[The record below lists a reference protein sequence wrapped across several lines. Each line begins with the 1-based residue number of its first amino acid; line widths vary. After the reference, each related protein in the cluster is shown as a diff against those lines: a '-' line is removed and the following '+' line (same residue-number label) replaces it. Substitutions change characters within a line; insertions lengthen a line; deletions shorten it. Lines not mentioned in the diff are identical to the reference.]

1 MTGTRSNNTPFW
13 LLLIGLFLIL
23 VSKSLLT
30 EGMFLD
36 GVTYACISRNMA
48 CGLGSFCN
56 PCYTQTIGPVFHS
69 HPPLAFGLEALFFKV
84 LGDHWWIEKAY
95 SVLTFLFSGLLIAL
109 IWKRSTNNICWAW
122 LPLLFWLAMPLVT
135 WCATNNMLENTM
147 SVFVLLSV
155 YLMIVS
161 YQRNNKIW
169 LILSAMALFLAFLS
183 KGFTG
188 LFPLAFPVLYC
199 AFDQKR
205 RWIQGPID
213 SLILLVS
220 VAFFVGVL
228 FLIFPGLLA
237 YLKDYIRL
245 QVLGGGLHETTVSSR
260 FYLVFALLQQLMI
273 PLVLV
278 VVLVIL
284 KTKNKFDKK
293 VFEFPPDKAWF
304 YSFLI
309 LGLLGVLPMM
319 VSVKQRDF
327 YMLAALP
334 FFALACGHIT
344 LSMLT
349 LWLPKITPQIRKWM
363 TIGTTCIVLLGL
375 VLNVVHIGKY
385 GRDEALI
392 EEVKQ
397 KIVEVGE
404 TNIIEISPEEYTQ
417 WTKHAYYMR
426 YGKISLSPTENPSPI
441 DSRRPAC
448 QRWNDMGDP
457 IEQLNN

>member
-1 MTGTRSNNTPFW
+1 MSQVRSNNTPFW

-23 VSKSLLT
+23 VSKNLLT

-36 GVTYACISRNMA
+36 GVTYACISRNMV
-48 CGLGSFCN
+48 CGLGSFWN
-56 PCYTQTIGPVFHS
+56 PSYTQTIGHVFHS

-84 LGDHWWIEKAY
+84 LGDHWWVEKLY
-95 SVLTFLFSGLLIAL
+95 SVLAFLFTGLLIAL
-109 IWKRSTNNICWAW
+109 IWKRTTNNLRWAW
-122 LPLLFWLAMPLVT
+122 LPLLFWLVMPLAT

-155 YLMIVS
+155 YLMIVG
-161 YQRNNKIW
+161 YQRNHKIW
-169 LILSAMALFLAFLS
+169 LFLSAFTLLLAFLS

-188 LFPLAFPVLYC
+188 LFPLVFPILYC

-205 RWIQGPID
+205 KWIQGPID
-213 SLILLVS
+213 SLILLFA
-220 VAFFVGVL
+220 VAVFAGIM
-228 FLIFPGLLA
+228 FLVCPGSFG
-237 YLKDYIRL
+237 YIKDYIRL
-245 QVLGGGLHETTVSSR
+245 QVIGGGLHEATASSR
-260 FYLVFALLQQLMI
+260 FYIVFALLQQLMI
-273 PLVLV
+273 PYVIAMA
-278 VVLVIL
+278 LVIC
-284 KTKNKFDKK
+284 KTRSKVNSK
-293 VFEFPPDKAWF
+293 VFEFPPDKGWF

-309 LGLLGVLPMM
+309 LGLFGVLPIM

-349 LWLPKITPQIRKWM
+349 LWLPKITPKVRGWM
-363 TIGTTCIVLLGL
+363 TLGAGCVVLLGV

-397 KIVEVGE
+397 RIAEYEGNNV
-404 TNIIEISPEEYTQ
+404 IEISLEEYTQ
-417 WTKHAYYMR
+417 WAKHAYYMR
-426 YGKISLSPTENPSPI
+426 YGKISLSPTETPSPI
-441 DSRRPAC
+441 DSRQPTSP
-448 QRWNDMGDP
+448 RWKSE
-457 IEQLNN
+457 IRQSQ

>member
-1 MTGTRSNNTPFW
+1 MSQVRSNNTPFW

-23 VSKSLLT
+23 VSKNLLT

-48 CGLGSFCN
+48 CGLGSFWN
-56 PCYTQTIGPVFHS
+56 PSYTQTIGHVFHS

-84 LGDHWWIEKAY
+84 LGDHWWVEKLY
-95 SVLTFLFSGLLIAL
+95 SVLAFLFIGLLIAL
-109 IWKRSTNNICWAW
+109 IWKRTTNNLRWAW
-122 LPLLFWLAMPLVT
+122 LPLLFWLVMPLAT

-155 YLMIVS
+155 YLMIVG
-161 YQRNNKIW
+161 YQRNHKIW
-169 LILSAMALFLAFLS
+169 LFLSAFTLLLAFLS

-188 LFPLAFPVLYC
+188 LFPLVFPILYC
-199 AFDQKR
+199 AFDQKHK
-205 RWIQGPID
+205 WIQGPID

-220 VAFFVGVL
+220 IAVFAGIM
-228 FLIFPGLLA
+228 FLVCPGSFG
-237 YLKDYIRL
+237 YIKDYIRL
-245 QVLGGGLHETTVSSR
+245 QVIGGGLHEATASSR
-260 FYLVFALLQQLMI
+260 FYIVFALLQQLMI
-273 PLVLV
+273 PYVIAMA
-278 VVLVIL
+278 LVIC
-284 KTKNKFDKK
+284 KARSKVNSK

-304 YSFLI
+304 YVFLI
-309 LGLLGVLPMM
+309 MGLVGVLPIM

-327 YMLAALP
+327 YMLSALP

-349 LWLPKITPQIRKWM
+349 LWLPKITPKVRGWM
-363 TIGTTCIVLLGL
+363 TLGAGCVVLLGL

-397 KIVEVGE
+397 KITESEDNNV
-404 TNIIEISPEEYTQ
+404 IEISQEEYTQ
-417 WTKHAYYMR
+417 WAKHAYYMR
-426 YGKISLSPTENPSPI
+426 YGKISLSPTEN
-441 DSRRPAC
+441 
-448 QRWNDMGDP
+448 
-457 IEQLNN
+457 

>member
-1 MTGTRSNNTPFW
+1 MSQVRSNNTPFW

-23 VSKSLLT
+23 VSKNLLT

-48 CGLGSFCN
+48 CGLGSFWN
-56 PCYTQTIGPVFHS
+56 PSYTQTIGHVFHS

-84 LGDHWWIEKAY
+84 LGDHWWVEKLY
-95 SVLTFLFSGLLIAL
+95 SVLAFLFTGLLIAL
-109 IWKRSTNNICWAW
+109 IWKRTTNNLRWAW
-122 LPLLFWLAMPLVT
+122 LPLLFWLVMPLAT

-147 SVFVLLSV
+147 SVFVLFSV
-155 YLMIVS
+155 YLMIVG
-161 YQRNNKIW
+161 YQRNHKIW
-169 LILSAMALFLAFLS
+169 LFLSAFTLLLAFLS

-188 LFPLAFPVLYC
+188 LFPLVFPILYC

-205 RWIQGPID
+205 KWIQGPID

-220 VAFFVGVL
+220 IAVFAGIM
-228 FLIFPGLLA
+228 FLVCPGSFA
-237 YLKDYIRL
+237 YLKDYIRI
-245 QVLGGGLHETTVSSR
+245 QVIDGGLHEATASSR
-260 FYLVFALLQQLMI
+260 FYIVFALLQQLMI
-273 PLVLV
+273 PYVIAIA
-278 VVLVIL
+278 LVIC
-284 KTKNKFDKK
+284 KARSKVNSK

-304 YSFLI
+304 YVFLI
-309 LGLLGVLPMM
+309 MGLVGVLPIM

-349 LWLPKITPQIRKWM
+349 LWLPKITPKVRGWM
-363 TIGTTCIVLLGL
+363 TLGAGCVVLLGL
-375 VLNVVHIGKY
+375 VLNIIHIGEY

-397 KIVEVGE
+397 RIAEYEGNNV
-404 TNIIEISPEEYTQ
+404 IEITPEEYTQ
-417 WTKHAYYMR
+417 WAKHAYFMR
-426 YGKISLSPTENPSPI
+426 YGKISLSPT
-441 DSRRPAC
+441 
-448 QRWNDMGDP
+448 Q
-457 IEQLNN
+457 

>member
-1 MTGTRSNNTPFW
+1 MSQVRSNNTPFW

-23 VSKSLLT
+23 VSKNLLT

-48 CGLGSFCN
+48 CGLGSFWN
-56 PCYTQTIGPVFHS
+56 PSYTQTIGHVFHS

-84 LGDHWWIEKAY
+84 LGDHWWVEKLY
-95 SVLTFLFSGLLIAL
+95 SVLAFLFIGLLIAL
-109 IWKRSTNNICWAW
+109 IWKRTTNNLRWAW
-122 LPLLFWLAMPLVT
+122 LPLLFWLVMPLAT

-155 YLMIVS
+155 YLMIVG
-161 YQRNNKIW
+161 YQRNHKIW
-169 LILSAMALFLAFLS
+169 LFLSTFTLLLAFLS

-188 LFPLAFPVLYC
+188 LFPLVFPILYC

-205 RWIQGPID
+205 KWIQGPID

-220 VAFFVGVL
+220 IAVFAGIM
-228 FLIFPGLLA
+228 FLVCPGSFG
-237 YLKDYIRL
+237 YIKDYIRL
-245 QVLGGGLHETTVSSR
+245 QVIGGGLHEATASSR
-260 FYLVFALLQQLMI
+260 FYIVFALLQQLMI
-273 PLVLV
+273 PYVIAMA
-278 VVLVIL
+278 LVIC
-284 KTKNKFDKK
+284 KARSKVNNK

-304 YSFLI
+304 YVFLI
-309 LGLLGVLPMM
+309 MGLVGVLPIM

-349 LWLPKITPQIRKWM
+349 LWLPKITPKVRGWM
-363 TIGTTCIVLLGL
+363 TLGAGCVVLLG
-375 VLNVVHIGKY
+375 VALNVVHIGKY

-397 KIVEVGE
+397 RIAEYEGNNV
-404 TNIIEISPEEYTQ
+404 IEITPEEYTQ
-417 WTKHAYYMR
+417 WAKHAYFMR
-426 YGKISLSPTENPSPI
+426 YGKISLTPTK
-441 DSRRPAC
+441 
-448 QRWNDMGDP
+448 
-457 IEQLNN
+457 

>member
-1 MTGTRSNNTPFW
+1 MTLNRSNNTPFW

-23 VSKSLLT
+23 VSRSLLT

-48 CGLGSFCN
+48 CGLGSFWN

-69 HPPLAFGLEALFFKV
+69 HPPLAFGLEALLFKA
-84 LGDHWWIEKAY
+84 LGDHWWVEKLY
-95 SVLTFLFSGLLIAL
+95 SVLTFLFTGLLIVL
-109 IWKRSTNNICWAW
+109 IWKRTTNNLRWAW
-122 LPLLFWLAMPLVT
+122 LSLLFWLAMPLVT
-135 WCATNNMLENTM
+135 WCATNNMLEDTM

-169 LILSAMALFLAFLS
+169 LVLSAVALFLAFLS

-188 LFPLAFPVLYC
+188 LFPLVFPIIYC
-199 AFDQKR
+199 IFDPKR
-205 RWIQGPID
+205 KWIQGPID
-213 SLILLVS
+213 SLILLVAVTVS
-220 VAFFVGVL
+220 AGIM
-228 FLIFPGLLA
+228 FLVCPGSFP

-245 QVLGGGLHETTVSSR
+245 QVIGGGLFEATASSR
-260 FYLVFALLQQLMI
+260 FYIVFALLQQLMI
-273 PLVLV
+273 PYVIAMA
-278 VVLVIL
+278 LVIC
-284 KTKNKFDKK
+284 KARSKVNSK

-304 YSFLI
+304 YVFLI
-309 LGLLGVLPMM
+309 TGLAGVLPIM

-349 LWLPKITPQIRKWM
+349 LWLPKITPVVRRWM
-363 TIGTTCIVLLGL
+363 TVGASCIVLLGL

-397 KIVEVGE
+397 KITEVGD
-404 TNIIEISPEEYTQ
+404 NSIIEIAQEEYTQ
-417 WTKHAYYMR
+417 WAKHAYYMR
-426 YGKISLSPTENPSPI
+426 YGKISLSPI
-441 DSRRPAC
+441 
-448 QRWNDMGDP
+448 Q
-457 IEQLNN
+457 QLND

>member
-1 MTGTRSNNTPFW
+1 MAITRSNNTPFW

-23 VSKSLLT
+23 VSKNLLT

-48 CGLGSFCN
+48 CGLGSFWN
-56 PCYTQTIGPVFHS
+56 PSYTQTIGHVFHS

-84 LGDHWWIEKAY
+84 LGDHWWVEKLY
-95 SVLTFLFSGLLIAL
+95 SVLAFLFIGLLIAL
-109 IWKRSTNNICWAW
+109 IWKRTTNNLRWAW
-122 LPLLFWLAMPLVT
+122 LPLLFWLVMPLAT

-155 YLMIVS
+155 YLMIVG
-161 YQRNNKIW
+161 YQRNHKIW
-169 LILSAMALFLAFLS
+169 LFLSAFNLLLAFLS

-188 LFPLAFPVLYC
+188 LFPLVFPILYC

-205 RWIQGPID
+205 KWIQGPID

-220 VAFFVGVL
+220 IAVFAGIM
-228 FLIFPGLLA
+228 FLVCPGSFG
-237 YLKDYIRL
+237 YIKDYIRL
-245 QVLGGGLHETTVSSR
+245 QVIGGGLHEATASSR
-260 FYLVFALLQQLMI
+260 FYIVFALLQQLVI
-273 PLVLV
+273 PCALALVLV
-278 VVLVIL
+278 IC
-284 KTKNKFDKK
+284 KTKSK
-293 VFEFPPDKAWF
+293 VNSKIFEFLPDKGWF
-304 YSFLI
+304 YVFLI
-309 LGLLGVLPMM
+309 MGLVGVLPIM

-349 LWLPKITPQIRKWM
+349 LWLPKITPKVRGWM
-363 TIGTTCIVLLGL
+363 TLGAGCVVLLGL
-375 VLNVVHIGKY
+375 VLNIIHIGKY

-397 KIVEVGE
+397 RIAECEDSNV
-404 TNIIEISPEEYTQ
+404 IEISPEEYTQ
-417 WTKHAYYMR
+417 WAKHAYYMR
-426 YGKISLSPTENPSPI
+426 YGKISLSPTHQNSPI
-441 DSRRPAC
+441 DSRQPTSP
-448 QRWNDMGDP
+448 RWNDMG
-457 IEQLNN
+457 ESN